1 MKIHSKNNKVQNTKL
16 IVPIDGLVTIDG
28 EGIADVSPKCAV
40 LLVSNT
46 NDWEYVKG
54 NKPQKDTEETPNEP
68 NEETTDP
75 EEGNVPTEDERVLLE
90 EKLNSSTVKELQTMC
105 QEANLPEE
113 EWNKLTKKLLVKYLM
128 EKYDNTEEK

>member
-46 NDWEYVKG
+46 NDWEYVK
-54 NKPQKDTEETPNEP
+54 NAKSQKDTEETLN
-68 NEETTDP
+68 DP
-75 EEGNVPTEDERVLLE
+75 DEGTNDDGDGNVPTEDERALLE
-90 EKLNSSTVKELQTMC
+90 EKLNSSTVKELQAMC

-128 EKYDNTEEK
+128 DKYDNTEEK

>member
-75 EEGNVPTEDERVLLE
+75 EDENVPTEDERALLE
-90 EKLNSSTVKELQTMC
+90 EKLNSSTVKELQDMC

>member
-68 NEETTDP
+68 NEETTDSD
-75 EEGNVPTEDERVLLE
+75 EGNVPTEDERALLE
-90 EKLNSSTVKELQTMC
+90 EKLNSSTIKELQTMC